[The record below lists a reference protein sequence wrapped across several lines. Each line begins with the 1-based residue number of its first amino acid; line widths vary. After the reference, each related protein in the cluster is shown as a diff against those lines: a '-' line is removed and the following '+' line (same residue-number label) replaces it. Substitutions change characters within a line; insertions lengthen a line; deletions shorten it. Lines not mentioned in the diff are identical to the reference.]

1 MIPDA
6 VIRNLEIVGE
16 AGGKLSEDA
25 NEKMPEVP
33 WRRAVGLTNVLIHGY
48 QDVDIE
54 TVWRVVDDALQP
66 LLVAFKETPIVR
78 TSDTRSDMTL
88 GLLIRSASAWI
99 RHAPC
104 LGPFWWTRAVMCGQQ
119 RTPVCRASDVQALR
133 SLEGICY
140 RGLVQSSYF
149 AALEQAHRLARCGV
163 LQVQGSQHPV
173 GCFRNRFDS

>member
-54 TVWRVVDDALQP
+54 TVWRVVDEALQP

-78 TSDTRSDMTL
+78 TSDTRSDDDQ
-88 GLLIRSASAWI
+88 
-99 RHAPC
+99 
-104 LGPFWWTRAVMCGQQ
+104 RAHDSPAQA
-119 RTPVCRASDVQALR
+119 TPTFPHSH
-133 SLEGICY
+133 EN
-140 RGLVQSSYF
+140 
-149 AALEQAHRLARCGV
+149 
-163 LQVQGSQHPV
+163 P
-173 GCFRNRFDS
+173 